1 MRVDLRL
8 PWPPSVN
15 RYWRH
20 PSEGPLAGRH
30 LISAEGRAYRD
41 EVRLLVLQQRAV
53 HGLEGEL
60 RLTVLA
66 HPPDRRRRDLD
77 NLCKALLDA
86 IAHAGVIE
94 DDSQFSEIHLR
105 RMPVSSG
112 AGFVT
117 ITIEAS

>member
-20 PSEGPLAGRH
+20 PSRGPLAGRH
-30 LISAEGRAYRD
+30 LISAEGREYRD
-41 EVRLLVLQQRAV
+41 EVQLLVLQQRAV

-66 HPPDRRRRDLD
+66 HPPDRRSHP
-77 NLCKALLDA
+77 A
-86 IAHAGVIE
+86 
-94 DDSQFSEIHLR
+94 
-105 RMPVSSG
+105 
-112 AGFVT
+112 
-117 ITIEAS
+117 